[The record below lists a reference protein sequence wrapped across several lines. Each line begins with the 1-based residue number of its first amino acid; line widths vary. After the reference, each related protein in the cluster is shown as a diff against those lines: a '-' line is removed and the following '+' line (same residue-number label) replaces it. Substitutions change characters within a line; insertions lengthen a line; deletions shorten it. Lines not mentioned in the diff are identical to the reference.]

1 MKNMG
6 RGLLALLLGAVLL
19 LSGCGGPSEGTDRDY
34 ALGQKV
40 STHWFDFR
48 VEEAQTADSCDG
60 YPAPEGTRLAICTIS
75 LENTFDEAV
84 PMGRGD
90 FVLVWETDEDVVSDH
105 GITGAYAME
114 RYSVKQLP
122 DEYTL
127 EREESR
133 SGTLVFVVPDG
144 VERAA
149 VRFQEYYAEGEQ
161 GSGYTPGERY
171 QVWFDL

>member
-1 MKNMG
+1 MKHMG
-6 RGLLALLLGAVLL
+6 RGLPALLLGAVLL
-19 LSGCGGPSEGTDRDY
+19 LSGCGGSSEETGKDY
-34 ALGQKV
+34 EVGQKV

-60 YPAPEGTRLAICTIS
+60 YPAPEGTCLAVCALS
-75 LENTFDEAV
+75 LENTFEEAV
-84 PMGRGD
+84 PMSRGD
-90 FVLVWETDEDVVSDH
+90 FVLVWETDEEVVSDR

-127 EREESR
+127 ERDETR
-133 SGTLVFVVPDG
+133 SGALVFVVPDG

-149 VRFQEYYAEGEQ
+149 LCFQEYYAEGEQ

>member
-1 MKNMG
+1 MKRTG
-6 RGLLALLLGAVLL
+6 KGLPALLLAAALL
-19 LSGCGGPSEGTDRDY
+19 LSGCGGPSEGTDKDY
-34 ALGQKV
+34 EVGQKV

-48 VEEAQTADSCDG
+48 VEEARTADSCDG
-60 YPAPEGTRLAICTIS
+60 YPAPEGTCLAVCTLS
-75 LENTFDEAV
+75 LENTFDEDV
-84 PMGRGD
+84 PMNRGD
-90 FVLVWETDEDVVSDH
+90 FVLVWEADEEAVSDH

-127 EREESR
+127 EREETR

-149 VRFQEYYAEGEQ
+149 LRFQEYYAEGEA
-161 GSGYTPGERY
+161 GSGCIPGESY

>member
-1 MKNMG
+1 MKKMG
-6 RGLLALLLGAVLL
+6 RGLLALLLGAALL
-19 LSGCGGPSEGTDRDY
+19 LHGCGSRPEQIPSEYEVGER
-34 ALGQKV
+34 V
-40 STHWFDFR
+40 STHWFEFQ
-48 VEEAQTADSCDG
+48 VTEARTADSYNG
-60 YPAPEGTRLAICTIS
+60 YLAPEGTRLAVCTLS

-84 PMGRGD
+84 PMNRGD
-90 FVLVWETDEDVVSDH
+90 FVLVWEADEEVASDQ

-127 EREESR
+127 EREETR

-149 VRFQEYYAEGEQ
+149 LRFQEYYAEGEQ
-161 GSGYTPGERY
+161 GSGYTPGACY
-171 QVWFDL
+171 QVWFEL